1 MDFLLDLFKKA
12 KEHGISTCIDT
23 AGQPFTRKEP
33 FFSKF
38 QELMKY
44 TDILLMDIKHIDPKM
59 HLKLTSCPNENIIDM
74 FRYLDEIHKPIWIRH
89 VLLPGYT
96 DDDTYLYET
105 RKFIKTL
112 HNVEKIDVL
121 PFHKMG
127 EFKWEKLGYP
137 YQLKDTQPPSKERV
151 RNAIAILTGEMD
163 KNLI

>member
-1 MDFLLDLFKKA
+1 MAVL
-12 KEHGISTCIDT
+12 HC
-23 AGQPFTRKEP
+23 
-33 FFSKF
+33 
-38 QELMKY
+38 M
-44 TDILLMDIKHIDPKM
+44 
-59 HLKLTSCPNENIIDM
+59 
-74 FRYLDEIHKPIWIRH
+74 DEIHKPIWIRH
-89 VLLPGYT
+89 VLLPEYT